1 MRSLEAAERGQWY
14 RARAVSAHLTAARG
28 RQAWLAGVA
37 VFVVGA
43 LAVAEYPTWR
53 VLALAATFAVTLGF
67 YRWQLRMDAQSIASA
82 PRRQWTA
89 DIRCMTP
96 RIVLLLLADVFT
108 GGIRSPMVAAVL
120 IPFSD
125 LVVASGWSRVS
136 KTVLAGI
143 AAGLLAMAILPQHW
157 FGPAVPHPA
166 YWMILLLALATG
178 GAWHTKYVLILTRQI
193 GDSAAQLARA
203 REEMVERALARARD
217 MEQLSAT
224 LSHEL
229 KNPLAAI
236 KTLVELAAQD
246 AEASS
251 REGLHVARTEID
263 RMRGILQE
271 YLSFSRP
278 FEQVSWEPVDL
289 GALSEEVL
297 VLLGPSADKR
307 GVALRRRGAAR
318 LDADPRRLKEA
329 LINLIA
335 NAVQATPRGGTV
347 EIAIDRRDTTV
358 EISVCDSGRGMP
370 PEVLE
375 KVGTPFFTTRDEGTG
390 LGVALARAAFVQHG
404 GALQYSSAEGRGTTA
419 TGILPISRRS
429 DGASALRG

>member
-1 MRSLEAAERGQWY
+1 MSRLSGCHTTGWSRTRQCRGTIDCAYTPAVAEPSRQPGAVLASSGDVPPLDRTDADRWY
-14 RARAVSAHLTAARG
+14 RARALSAHLTAARG
-28 RQAWLAGVA
+28 RQAWLASVA
-37 VFVVGA
+37 VFVVAA

-67 YRWQLRMDAQSIASA
+67 YQWQLRMDAQSIASA

-96 RIVLLLLADVFT
+96 RIVLLLLADAFT
-108 GGIRSPMVAAVL
+108 GGIRSPMVPAVL

-166 YWMILLLALATG
+166 YWMILLLGLATG
-178 GAWHTKYVLILTRQI
+178 GAWHTKYVLIITRQI
-193 GDSAAQLARA
+193 GESAAQLARA
-203 REEMVERALARARD
+203 REEMVGRALTRPRGLG
-217 MEQLSAT
+217 QLSAK

-246 AEASS
+246 PAAASS

-278 FEQVSWEPVDL
+278 FERVSSEPVEL
-289 GALSEEVL
+289 AALSDEVL
-297 VLLGPSADKR
+297 QLLGPSADR
-307 GVALRRRGAAR
+307 VGVTLRRRGDAHV
-318 LDADPRRLKEA
+318 DADPRRLKEA
-329 LINLIA
+329 LINL
-335 NAVQATPRGGTV
+335 
-347 EIAIDRRDTTV
+347 
-358 EISVCDSGRGMP
+358 
-370 PEVLE
+370 
-375 KVGTPFFTTRDEGTG
+375 
-390 LGVALARAAFVQHG
+390 
-404 GALQYSSAEGRGTTA
+404 
-419 TGILPISRRS
+419 
-429 DGASALRG
+429 